1 MVKLSECK
9 SGNKDWVKKRKS
21 GNKDS
26 VVYKIPCGRCEKAYF
41 GETGRGLEARIKEH
55 RSDLR
60 NHKTSNAMVL
70 HADQEGHLPNWN
82 GAQVIH
88 SDLKKTQR
96 KLIEA
101 AYILTEQVTN
111 ASSGFFKLHLSIAEQ
126 IKKEAKRECT

>member
-1 MVKLSECK
+1 MGTRIALCTKFRVADVK
-9 SGNKDWVKKRKS
+9 
-21 GNKDS
+21 
-26 VVYKIPCGRCEKAYF
+26 KAYF
-41 GETGRGLEARIKEH
+41 GETGRGLETRIKEH

-60 NHKTSNAMVL
+60 NHKTSNAIVL
-70 HADQEGHLPNWN
+70 HADKEGHLPNWN
-82 GAQVIH
+82 GAQVMH

-126 IKKEAKRECT
+126 IKKEAKRECN